1 MLSALV
7 TKAFWIKIW
16 EWCKINWKFILG
28 ISIPIVVSILMRKGN
43 VAKIYRIAAE
53 TRQKQLKAL
62 EKSTTLE
69 ADQKQEAQEEF
80 LRSTKEILDTHKE
93 ALAKIEDDEKRF
105 ISEID
110 SAEKATDAIK
120 KKLEE

>member
-28 ISIPIVVSILMRKGN
+28 ISIPIVISILMRKGN

-80 LRSTKEILDTHKE
+80 LRSAKEILDTHKE